1 MRRAVGALLFALGS
15 AGMTAPVRKTSKGRL
30 MRRFVAFSLTLI
42 VASGVAAAGLV
53 GSAVA
58 ASLSAPRTIHV
69 GQQISVRA
77 SGVSPGR
84 YGLYLLMTT
93 AVQAGAGEPID
104 CVARVGR
111 IVSVRSSAATLSG
124 RVPSRLV
131 CRIHAGRSLG
141 SIKVSKG
148 SYRLFVGC
156 PIRPGVFSGQCS
168 YGTRR
173 VRVTE
178 PAQSVAAASVR
189 RPLPGLPT
197 GFGDGKQLVVR
208 PAEIVYTGDSSGGLG
223 GFDGTGRHGHF
234 GHLHWSQW
242 TPTRA
247 VGSGAV
253 WANDCSCATGRF
265 SPSAVAVRASAPKR
279 GHFTVLT
286 LRYRYHGKR
295 VIDRRTVVWNGSF
308 YEYH

>member
-1 MRRAVGALLFALGS
+1 
-15 AGMTAPVRKTSKGRL
+15 

-42 VASGVAAAGLV
+42 VASGVAATCVVA
-53 GSAVA
+53 SAVA
-58 ASLSAPRTIHV
+58 AALSAPRTIHV

-77 SGVSPGR
+77 SGVRSGR

-93 AVQAGAGEPID
+93 AVQARAGEPID

-111 IVSVRSSAATLSG
+111 IVSVRSSAATFTG

-141 SIKVSKG
+141 TIRVSKG
-148 SYRLFVGC
+148 SYRLVVGC
-156 PIRPGVFSGQCS
+156 PIGPGAFSGRCS

-173 VRVTE
+173 VRVTGA
-178 PAQSVAAASVR
+178 AQSFAVASAR
-189 RPLPGLPT
+189 RRLPGLPT
-197 GFGDGKQLVVR
+197 GLGDGKQLVVR
-208 PAEIVYTGDSSGGLG
+208 PVEIVYTGDASGVLG
-223 GFDGTGRHGHF
+223 GFDGTGRDGHF
-234 GHLHWSQW
+234 GHLRWSQW

-253 WANDCSCATGRF
+253 WAQDCYCARGRF
-265 SPSAVAVRASAPKR
+265 IPYAVAVRASAPKR

-295 VIDRRTVVWNGSF
+295 VIDRLTVVWNGSF
-308 YEYH
+308 YEYR